1 MATRGKASRVCKTRK
16 KMKTTYK
23 ENSSL
28 FFWTMKIL
36 LLINELSFR
45 VIFTHDKCAHILK
58 HSWHYRHGMQ
68 NSYIWTTK
76 QFLSNAYPIQTWPC
90 TSAHTVQLNYAISYK
105 LSPTK
110 NADSKMHFGK
120 YVIIQE
126 VVFLSSCPDRS
137 MYIYLVTGHEQY
149 MVSNS
154 FPLSIDH

>member
-1 MATRGKASRVCKTRK
+1 MATQGKASRVCQKRK
-16 KMKTTYK
+16 KMKTKYK

-28 FFWTMKIL
+28 FFFGQWKFFSWLMNWGFVWSALTTSVPIF
-36 LLINELSFR
+36 LSTADTTDMACKT
-45 VIFTHDKCAHILK
+45 VI
-58 HSWHYRHGMQ
+58 YEPQ
-68 NSYIWTTK
+68 NN
-76 QFLSNAYPIQTWPC
+76 LSNAYPIQTWPC
-90 TSAHTVQLNYAISYK
+90 ISAHTVQLNYAISYK